1 MKVAGRNLHR
11 TLPAPEPRPA
21 ALRRWCHLRSADL
34 PLQRL
39 IKLRF
44 RDRLC
49 IPTLRVRPLI
59 MTRFSRKVCHLVAN
73 LGAPTEPLHDGLQT
87 LLYGFRVQG
96 SDILAGTQPTLVLY
110 PEDKAIQ
117 RLTRLPAHAGRV
129 RIHS

>member
-1 MKVAGRNLHR
+1 MAVYNAHR

-49 IPTLRVRPLI
+49 IRTLRVRPLI

-87 LLYGFRVQG
+87 RVYGFRVQG
-96 SDILAGTQPTLVLY
+96 SDVLGGTQPTSFLD
-110 PEDKAIQ
+110 PENKAIQ
-117 RLTRLPAHAGRV
+117 RLTMHPAHAGRV

>member
-1 MKVAGRNLHR
+1 MAVYNAHR
-11 TLPAPEPRPA
+11 TLPAPAPHPP

-49 IPTLRVRPLI
+49 IRTLRVRPLI

-73 LGAPTEPLHDGLQT
+73 LGAPTEPLHGGLQT
-87 LLYGFRVQG
+87 LVYGFRVQG
-96 SDILAGTQPTLVLY
+96 SDVLGGTQPTLVLY